1 MNKPTKTT
9 KKVKKKRIVSLIRS
23 ETWIDDNYDEINTIL
38 EEAIAEMVGDNQR
51 IVNIEVKERG
61 GLKRFWIYVEDLP
74 TH

>member
-1 MNKPTKTT
+1 MKKPTKTT
-9 KKVKKKRIVSLIRS
+9 KKVEKKRIVSLIRS